1 MAIAN
6 KTKVGYVARATHPDV
21 EDPLHRIVQMKDDA
35 KMLRAIQRK
44 VRTGSIDLRDMG
56 VALGL
61 GFDQDAPARIIKLA
75 LRGCEV

>member
-6 KTKVGYVARATHPDV
+6 KRKPAYTIGIVHATRRTPSAA
-21 EDPLHRIVQMKDDA
+21 LQMKDDA

-44 VRTGSIDLRDMG
+44 VRTGGIDLRDMG

-61 GFDQDAPARIIKLA
+61 GFDQDAPARIIKMA
-75 LRGCEV
+75 LRGCKP